1 MNIIKTQFM
10 LSHIPLFILQ
20 SILLKYYKII
30 IIFSFLFSHS
40 PNHASCRHVKPNTP
54 YVGTQPNHQN
64 TLKPTPEST
73 PRSSII
79 TMDQIQIKSVNQT
92 QIKLEL
98 NPLQNLPKT
107 HNQLQN
113 PPQPLSKLAGNPQL
127 ATKPFGNP
135 YPRNFSPMPSNPYL
149 V

>member
-1 MNIIKTQFM
+1 
-10 LSHIPLFILQ
+10 
-20 SILLKYYKII
+20 
-30 IIFSFLFSHS
+30 
-40 PNHASCRHVKPNTP
+40 
-54 YVGTQPNHQN
+54 
-64 TLKPTPEST
+64 
-73 PRSSII
+73 
-79 TMDQIQIKSVNQT
+79 MDQIQIKSVNQT